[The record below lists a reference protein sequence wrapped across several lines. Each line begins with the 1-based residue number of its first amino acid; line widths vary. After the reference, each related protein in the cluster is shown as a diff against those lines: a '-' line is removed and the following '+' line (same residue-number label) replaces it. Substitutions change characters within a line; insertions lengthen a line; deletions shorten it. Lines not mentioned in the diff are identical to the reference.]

1 VDVSGGS
8 TANHLVTGLQSGI
21 SYNITVVATSQHL
34 PSEGVATDIKLNGLD
49 DFQAVASER
58 EVTFSWSAPSVS
70 TPITGYTLSCSP
82 PPSSSSL
89 PRNFTSPGTYNVTGF
104 YPGTSY
110 SCSLEAYNMDS
121 RGPPAIVLFT
131 TNEDYSQFQLIL
143 KGPINCIEWVA
154 DDAFSKQEDIVSDL
168 ENMCQCRFNK
178 SNVDEESFAACNDH
192 FSEYVTFRARLS
204 GTSDND
210 SEYLVSLLAKWV
222 STSPKISVDGLEM
235 KVTNN
240 ELNCTV
246 FLSGHNDRDCVSE
259 LSRNNDVELAV
270 ILPSV
275 FGILVAAI
283 GVIAT
288 IVLAVLALMK
298 HHEQRNNPV
307 PKQPAADKP
316 VPEQPNNPPKRGESV
331 DYSASSKQDEKDI
344 PDRKLGEKDVPDSK
358 LDMSEGDKK
367 SADAAKKKEGSSTS
381 EASRYGHDDK
391 RLEQL
396 LSKVNDGDKS

>member
-1 VDVSGGS
+1 
-8 TANHLVTGLQSGI
+8 VTGLQSGI

-154 DDAFSKQEDIVSDL
+154 DDASSKQEDIVSDIVK
-168 ENMCQCRFNK
+168 MCQCRFNK

-210 SEYLVSLLAKWV
+210 SEYLVSLLTKWV
-222 STSPKISVDGLEM
+222 STNPRVFVDGLEM

-240 ELNCTV
+240 DLNCNV
-246 FLSGHNDRDCVSE
+246 FVSGRNDRDCVSE
-259 LSRNNDVELAV
+259 LSRKDGLDLAL
-270 ILPSV
+270 I
-275 FGILVAAI
+275 VALGTMVGA
-283 GVIAT
+283 IAT
-288 IVLAVLALMK
+288 AVLAVLGIMACCCK
-298 HHEQRNNPV
+298 TASE
-307 PKQPAADKP
+307 DKVKNRIKDVIP
-316 VPEQPNNPPKRGESV
+316 WCFSCRDPEQPNNPLPE
-331 DYSASSKQDEKDI
+331 Q
-344 PDRKLGEKDVPDSK
+344 
-358 LDMSEGDKK
+358 
-367 SADAAKKKEGSSTS
+367 AA
-381 EASRYGHDDK
+381 AV
-391 RLEQL
+391 LEQIDNPL
-396 LSKVNDGDKS
+396 ERKDYHKHSFFLRTICHV